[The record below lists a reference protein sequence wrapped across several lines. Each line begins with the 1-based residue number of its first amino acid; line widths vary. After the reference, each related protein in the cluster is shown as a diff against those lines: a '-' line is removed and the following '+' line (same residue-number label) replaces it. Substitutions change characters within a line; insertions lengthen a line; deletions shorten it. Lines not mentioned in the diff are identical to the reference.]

1 MPESAAAK
9 NVVLTRGWLST
20 APAAFQQRVIEQC
33 QYRKVKAGTQI
44 YKVGDPAGGMFGFVS
59 GGIAVEIAPGERGP
73 FIASLMLPG
82 SWFGD
87 VAALTGQNRRVGVKA
102 TRDTELL
109 YLPVQAINT
118 IVAGDPEAWR
128 HFFLVTVGHFD
139 TAVSLCDDL
148 MRREH
153 VHRFVAVLLHLAG
166 RRFNSLARIEPVD
179 LDVGQE
185 ELANIANVA
194 RTTAGAILRDLEKAG
209 HVELA
214 YRRIRVVSPDALRSI
229 LDR

>member
-1 MPESAAAK
+1 MPETTAAK

-20 APAAFQQRVIEQC
+20 MPTDFRQRVIDQC
-33 QYRKVKAGTQI
+33 QYRKVKAGTRI
-44 YKVGDPAGGMFGFVS
+44 YKLGDPAGGMFGFVS
-59 GGIAVEIAPGERGP
+59 GGVVIEIAPAERGP
-73 FIASLMLPG
+73 FVASLMVPG
-82 SWFGD
+82 SWFGE
-87 VAALTGQNRRVGVKA
+87 VAALTGQARRVGVKA

-109 YLPVQAINT
+109 YLPVPDINAIL
-118 IVAGDPEAWR
+118 AADPEAWR
-128 HFFLVTVGHFD
+128 HFFLVTVSHFD

-153 VHRFVAVLLHLAG
+153 VHRFVAILLHLAG
-166 RRFNSLARIEPVD
+166 RRFNSSAPDEAVE

-194 RTTAGAILRDLEKAG
+194 RTTAGGILRDLEKAG

-214 YRRIRVVSPDALRSI
+214 YRRIRVLAPNALRAF